1 MVKTKR
7 NRSIMKTCIQIL
19 LSILLTQLANAGIFT
34 VDTTSDNNLTACTAT
49 AGDCSLRGVIN
60 KANATTETD
69 IAQFNIPMTDSGCIA
84 STGVCTITPATALD
98 SIFTGN
104 LNFDGYTQPGA
115 VANTNAPEQGG
126 SNAVLK
132 IVLSGAQCPGCSR
145 AISYFTTGGVVR
157 GLVINGFVGI
167 AAIDFAG
174 RNTVVGAVEGCFIGT
189 DVSGSIAVPN
199 TIGVIFGG
207 NPFGGDLS
215 INGRVGGVLPDQRN
229 VISGNSVG
237 INAGG
242 SGHRILGNLIGTNA
256 AGNGAV
262 GNGVGVELIGGTNF
276 VQFLGDG
283 TAAGRNVISGNR
295 TRGVAVGG
303 AGSTNGHRIIGNFIG
318 TDISGTRALGNVV
331 GIELSTGVS
340 GVQPPLVGGAV
351 AGQGNVIAFNVTGVA
366 TRSSRGNVSANQM
379 FANTQLGITSRA
391 GDNGQASSRLANDA
405 GDPDATANNG
415 QNFPEISA
423 FSVSVGNGN
432 VNLSY
437 RVDSSNSN
445 SAYPIRVEFF
455 KADGDEGRTLLFA
468 DSYLSAQA
476 QSIKNLSNQV
486 LPVGVTFGA
495 DDVLV
500 ATATDA
506 NGNTSEFS
514 FQPLSMVIDTPV
526 PSACGGNV
534 RVFCDAFESDPQR
547 SIEVTV
553 RASSTLFKP
562 NGSVRLSD
570 NRGATCTLNLLPTA
584 TALTS
589 SGRCVLVGSGTPGAI
604 IITAEYDTFSGAFGD
619 TATGGNITTS
629 ASFTIPTN

>member
-1 MVKTKR
+1 MRLVIAL
-7 NRSIMKTCIQIL
+7 SLL
-19 LSILLTQLANAGIFT
+19 LSNSLLAAIFT
-34 VDTTSDNNLTACTAT
+34 VDTTSDSNVTACTA
-49 AGDCSLRGVIN
+49 APNDCSLRGAIN
-60 KANATTETD
+60 KANGTAETD
-69 IAQFNIPMTDSGCIA
+69 IVQFNIPMTDSGCIA
-84 STGVCTITPATALD
+84 STGVCTITPATGLD

-115 VANTNAPEQGG
+115 VANTNSPDQGG

-132 IVLSGAQCPGCSR
+132 IVLSGAQCPSCSR
-145 AISYFTTGGVVR
+145 AISYFNSSGLVR

-174 RNTVVGAVEGCFIGT
+174 RTTVVGTVEGCFIGT
-189 DVSGSIAVPN
+189 DVTGTIAVPN
-199 TIGVIFGG
+199 TLGIVFGS

-229 VISGNSVG
+229 VISGNNVG

-242 SGHRILGNLIGTNA
+242 SGHSILGNLIGTNA
-256 AGNGAV
+256 AGTGAL
-262 GNGVGVELIGGTNF
+262 GNGVGVELLGGSNF

-295 TRGVAVGG
+295 TRGVTVGG
-303 AGSTNGHRIIGNFIG
+303 AGPTNGHRIIGNFIG
-318 TDISGTRALGNVV
+318 SDVSGTRALGNVV
-331 GIELSTGVS
+331 GIELNTSVN
-340 GVQPPLVGGAV
+340 GVQQPLVGGAV

-366 TRSSRGNVSANQM
+366 TRSSRGNVSANAM

-391 GDNGQASSRLANDA
+391 GDNGLASTRLANDV
-405 GDPDATANNG
+405 GDSDANANNG

-423 FSVSVGNGN
+423 FSIATNLL
-432 VNLSY
+432 NLSY
-437 RVDSSNSN
+437 RVDSASANSL
-445 SAYPIRVEFF
+445 YPLRIEFF

-468 DSYLSAQA
+468 DSYSLAQA
-476 QSIKNLSNQV
+476 QTIKTLSSQA

-514 FQPLSMVIDTPV
+514 FQPLTMVIETPV

-553 RASSTLFKP
+553 RASSALFKP
-562 NGSVRLSD
+562 HGTVRLSD
-570 NRGATCTLNLLPTA
+570 NRGATCSLNLLPTA

-589 SGRCVLVGSGTPGAI
+589 SGRCVLAGSGAPGAI
-604 IITAEYDTFSGAFGD
+604 TITAEYDTFSGAFGD
-619 TATGGNITTS
+619 TTTGGNITTS
-629 ASFTIPTN
+629 ASFTIPAN